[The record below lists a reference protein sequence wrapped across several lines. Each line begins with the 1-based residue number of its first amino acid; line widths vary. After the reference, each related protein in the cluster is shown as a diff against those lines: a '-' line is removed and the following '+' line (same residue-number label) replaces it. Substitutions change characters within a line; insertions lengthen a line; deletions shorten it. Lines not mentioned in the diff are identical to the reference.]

1 MNGALN
7 GALDLAAFHLLRP
20 HWVWALLALPA
31 MFALWRARRRRGS
44 VWRGNVD
51 AHLLPHLLS
60 ERGDARTR
68 RSWIVA
74 AIAYL
79 LAVIAL
85 AGPSWRQVPQPLWQS
100 RSPLVIALDLSSAAL
115 ASDLPPSRLA
125 QARAKI
131 ATLLRER
138 QGGQVGLVAYAGD
151 AFTVAPLTED
161 AGNVA
166 LFLDALAPDIMPVDG
181 QRADHAIDW
190 SLQLLRQAGFDRG
203 TVLLMTDHADD
214 AARDAAASAAKL
226 GYRVDVL
233 GLGTAQGASYRR
245 SDGVFANAGLDAGS
259 LRALAS
265 AGGGSYAAIEAG
277 DGDLRALRVLDAG
290 SADDAQQT
298 GERGRTW
305 QDDGYWLLP
314 PLMLL
319 ALFAFR
325 RRGAL
330 IVLLL
335 CIGWPPAH
343 AADWW
348 SRADQKQHAR
358 MVQGNDAYRS
368 GDFANATRQYQDV
381 DSADGHYNRGNAL
394 AKAGQYPDAI
404 AAYDEALRRQPGME
418 DAIAN
423 KRAVEAAMK
432 RKPPQGGG
440 ESQKD
445 PSQKDGKQQQQQQQQ
460 QGGKGQPS
468 QQQQNQPQAPEK
480 PSEDARSR
488 QPSPGDADKQRQA
501 DAAQRER
508 MQRALEQQGNAQP
521 QQAEQRA
528 EETPQQREQRLANEA
543 WLRRVPDDPGGLLR
557 EKFRIEHE
565 RRQSGG
571 GNEP

>member
-1 MNGALN
+1 MNVGAF
-7 GALDLAAFHLLRP
+7 DLAALHLLRP
-20 HWVWALLALPA
+20 HWLWALLALPA
-31 MFALWRARRRRGS
+31 IFALWRVRRRRGS

-51 AHLLPHLLS
+51 AHLLPHLLA
-60 ERGDARTR
+60 ERADARER
-68 RSWIVA
+68 RSWILA
-74 AIAYL
+74 ALAFT
-79 LAVIAL
+79 LAVLAL
-85 AGPSWRQVPQPLWQS
+85 AGPSWRQNPQPLWQS
-100 RSPLVIALDLSSAAL
+100 RAPLVIALDLSSAAL

-138 QGGQVGLVAYAGD
+138 QGGQVGLVVFADD

-166 LFLDALAPDIMPVDG
+166 LFLDALAPDVMPMDG
-181 QRADHAIDW
+181 QRADRAIEW
-190 SLQLLRQAGFDRG
+190 STQLMVQAGFDRG
-203 TVLLMTDHADD
+203 AILLMTDHADD
-214 AARDAAASAAKL
+214 AARDAAGAAAKR
-226 GYRVDVL
+226 GYRVDAM
-233 GLGTAQGASYRR
+233 GLGTPAGASYRR
-245 SDGVFANAGLDAGS
+245 GDGVFASARLDAGS

-265 AGGGSYAAIEAG
+265 AGGGAYAQIATD
-277 DGDLRALRVLDAG
+277 DGDLRALRALDVGAAG
-290 SADDAQQT
+290 DAELT
-298 GERGRTW
+298 GQRGRTW

-330 IVLLL
+330 AMALLL
-335 CIGWPPAH
+335 CIGWPQAR

-348 SRADQKQHAR
+348 QRADQQAHAR
-358 MVQGNDAYRS
+358 MADGNEAYRG
-368 GDFANATRQYQDV
+368 GDFADAAQQYRKV
-381 DSADGHYNRGNAL
+381 DSADAHYNRGNAL

-432 RKPPQGGG
+432 RQPPPQGGG
-440 ESQKD
+440 
-445 PSQKDGKQQQQQQQQ
+445 GKQDRPQKKDDSQQ
-460 QGGKGQPS
+460 QGQGGQGQPS
-468 QQQQNQPQAPEK
+468 QQQQQNQQQQQKPDDAGQSPQPQP
-480 PSEDARSR
+480 R
-488 QPSPGDADKQRQA
+488 PGDAERQRQA

-508 MQRALEQQGNAQP
+508 MQRALEQQRTGQDRP
-521 QQAEQRA
+521 SQAERVG
-528 EETPQQREQRLANEA
+528 ETPQQREQRLANEA

-571 GNEP
+571 NGP